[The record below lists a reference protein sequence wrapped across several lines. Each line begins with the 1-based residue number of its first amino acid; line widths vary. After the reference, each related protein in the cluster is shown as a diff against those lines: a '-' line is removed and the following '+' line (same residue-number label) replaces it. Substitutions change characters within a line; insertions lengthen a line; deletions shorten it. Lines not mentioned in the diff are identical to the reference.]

1 MAGVMLESARSAA
14 PRRPDRAMRYL
25 LNTPVLTTYGDY
37 RFEGP
42 LALDAARRFA
52 AQQAHSAIGH
62 AGSAEFLTQQ
72 LGVAV
77 PCRREA
83 IRMQPGDQALVLRLL
98 DRQPE
103 GALLDADALAAMP
116 HEFGLLTRL
125 R

>member
-1 MAGVMLESARSAA
+1 MN
-14 PRRPDRAMRYL
+14 YL
-25 LNTPVLTTYGDY
+25 LNSPVLTHYGDY

-42 LALDAARRFA
+42 LALETARAFA
-52 AQQAHSAIGH
+52 AQGAYSVVGH
-62 AGSAEFLTQQ
+62 AATAHFLSQR

-77 PCRREA
+77 PCQRET

-98 DRQPE
+98 ERQPE
-103 GALLDADALAAMP
+103 GTVLDAQALASAP

>member
-1 MAGVMLESARSAA
+1 
-14 PRRPDRAMRYL
+14 MRYL
-25 LNTPVLTTYGDY
+25 LNAPVVTTYGDY

-42 LALDAARRFA
+42 LALDAARAFA
-52 AQQAHSAIGH
+52 AGPARSAIGH
-62 AGSAEFLTQQ
+62 AGTADFLTQR

-77 PCRREA
+77 PCQRDA

-103 GALLDADALAAMP
+103 GMLLDVAALAAAP

-125 R
+125 S